1 MRSKC
6 FIISVLILIP
16 IMILAQEKQFHYI
29 FQQGQDGYAC
39 FRIPAIIKSTNGTLL
54 AFAEARKKSCSDT
67 GDIDLVM
74 KSSADDGKTWSKLS
88 VIWDDGEN
96 VCGNP
101 APVVEQESGKI
112 YLLMTWNLGK
122 DHERDI
128 IAQKSSDTRR
138 VFVTHSN
145 DNGLTWQAPTEIT
158 SATKK
163 GNWTWYATGPVHGIQ
178 LSKNKLYKGRLVIPC
193 DHIEAETQQYYSHIL
208 YSDDK
213 GETWNL
219 GGSTPQ
225 DQVNECT
232 VAERDNG
239 DLILNMRNYDR
250 DSKSRKI
257 STSHDGGITWIDLF
271 NDPALIEPIC
281 QGSMLNND
289 KKGDNRMLFSN
300 PASQKSRENMTIKL
314 SEDGGMEWSKKLVV
328 HQGPSAYSDMV
339 WINREKVAIIYE
351 GGNKSPYEG
360 ISFEVFNLADF
371 KPYK

>member
-16 IMILAQEKQFHYI
+16 IMILAQEKKFHYI

-289 KKGDNRMLFSN
+289 KKGDNRILFSN